1 MKLFKRSKKIEL
13 SDFEVLAEGEPLT
26 ISHIQIRRRVPKE
39 HLDLYYK
46 LDPQIFSIVNR
57 FVIDIGA
64 DRWILSGGSDE
75 AREYLT
81 KQLKVVKFKQ
91 FLDNAL
97 RIIFKYGIVF
107 FELIPNKL
115 KQDIVMLRIIEPTK
129 IEFQKDPATGK
140 VKVDKYGRPVAVDF
154 SRDGREKQVVKL
166 DGRIRYIGLIRD
178 DNLVDYISP
187 IEIVAKASWI
197 KLNLE
202 EALGEAT
209 YRIGFPVYIARVG
222 NEDHLPTAQALQKAS
237 KKLRSLPNVRHIVV
251 PFYIDIE
258 TVKAPDLT
266 KVADLLE
273 YFNKQIFVGM
283 MCPEELLS
291 MRGRRV
297 GALESIVTE
306 WERTITYY
314 QSLLSEQ
321 IESEIL
327 KPMLEIHGINPDDCP
342 EFQFIPQVPVTKL
355 SRARR
360 LALYMRHGILT
371 YDINL
376 ENRVREE
383 ELLPPKS
390 EEETGEES
398 D

>member
-13 SDFEVLAEGEPLT
+13 SDFEVLAEGEPLA
-26 ISHIQIRRRVPKE
+26 IGQIQTRRKVPKE
-39 HLDLYYK
+39 HIDLYYK
-46 LDPQIFSIVNR
+46 LDPQVFSIVNR

-64 DRWILSGGSDE
+64 DRWILDGGSDQ
-75 AREYLT
+75 AREYLQ
-81 KQLKVVKFKQ
+81 KQLRVVKFKQ
-91 FLDNAL
+91 FLDLAL

-107 FELIPNKL
+107 FELVPNKL
-115 KQDIVMLRIIEPTK
+115 KQDIIMLRIIDPK
-129 IEFQKDPATGK
+129 KVDFQKEMGK
-140 VKVDKYGRPVAVDF
+140 VVTDKYGKPKAVEIK
-154 SRDGREKQVVKL
+154 GEMGETQVVKL
-166 DGRIRYIGLIRD
+166 GDRIRYIGIFRD
-178 DNLVDYISP
+178 DNSIEFISP
-187 IEIVAKASWI
+187 IEIIAKASWI

-209 YRIGFPVYIARVG
+209 YRIGFPIYIAKVG
-222 NEDHLPTAQALQKAS
+222 NEDHLPTAEALVSAS
-237 KKLRSLPNVRHIVV
+237 KKLRDLPKARHVTV
-251 PFYIDIE
+251 PFYIDIDM
-258 TVKAPDLT
+258 VKPPDLT
-266 KVADLLE
+266 KVADLLD
-273 YFNKQIFVGM
+273 YFNKQIFIGM

-306 WERTITYY
+306 WERTITYF
-314 QSLLSEQ
+314 QNLIAEQ

-327 KPMLEIHGINPDDCP
+327 RPMLEIHGIDPDECP
-342 EFQFIPQVPVTKL
+342 EFRFIPQVPVTKL

-360 LALYMRHGILT
+360 LALYMRHGIIT
-371 YDINL
+371 YDKGL
-376 ENRVREE
+376 ENRIREE